1 MEAAERLKISAEN
14 LNSMLTTSLQKISET
29 RKKIKKLKS
38 VSILRKKRKKKEMKL
53 EVPSMFRKSVKSI
66 KSKVATGGTNI
77 FKNILGFVSLLVL
90 GTVINNIDTIKEE
103 IDKAREKFTKSLKPF
118 TDTIKSIYTGVSD
131 FISSFG
137 VDSDRD
143 AETQKILDQNKRLE
157 KIKTDFDKLGKKS
170 NEVDSLYKDIQSG
183 KYSAEGGFSIR
194 ESGMLS
200 TGEEFTF
207 NKSRKKPFVVKN
219 PDGSTEK
226 YSFEEFL
233 NKYRT
238 TDLNNILTKE
248 ASKNMYES
256 RPFSEKLRESIPLY
270 NRERMFGKN
279 ILDVDLLG
287 TDDSLFSDTTTV
299 VAVQRVIVDEG
310 SMI

>member
-1 MEAAERLKISAEN
+1 MKAAERLKISAEN
-14 LNSMLTTSLQKISET
+14 LNSMLTTSLQKISAS
-29 RKKIKKLKS
+29 RKRIKKLKAIS
-38 VSILRKKRKKKEMKL
+38 TLRRKRKKKEMKL
-53 EVPSMFRKSVKSI
+53 EVPSMFKKSVKTI
-66 KSKVATGGTNI
+66 KSKIATGGTDI

-103 IDKAREKFTKSLKPF
+103 IDKAREKLMKNIKPV
-118 TDTIKSIYTGVSD
+118 TDTIKSIYDGVAD

-137 VDSDRD
+137 DGSDRD

-157 KIKTDFDKLGKKS
+157 KINKDFNKLSKKS

-238 TDLNNILTKE
+238 TDLNNILTRE

-256 RPFSEKLRESIPLY
+256 RPFSEKLRQSIPLY
-270 NRERMFGKN
+270 GNERLFSKN

-287 TDDSLFSDTTTV
+287 TDDSLFSDTTTIV
-299 VAVQRVIVDEG
+299 GVQRVIVDEG
-310 SMI
+310 SMV

>member
-1 MEAAERLKISAEN
+1 MKAAERLKISAEN
-14 LNSMLTTSLQKISET
+14 LNSMLTTSLQKISAS
-29 RKKIKKLKS
+29 RKRIKKLKAI
-38 VSILRKKRKKKEMKL
+38 SILRRKRKKKEMKL
-53 EVPSMFRKSVKSI
+53 EVPSMFKKSVKTI
-66 KSKVATGGTNI
+66 KSKIATGGTDI

-103 IDKAREKFTKSLKPF
+103 IDKAREKLMKNIKPV
-118 TDTIKSIYTGVSD
+118 TDTIKSIYDGVAD
-131 FISSFG
+131 FISLFG
-137 VDSDRD
+137 DGSDRD

-157 KIKTDFDKLGKKS
+157 KINKDFNKLGKKS

-207 NKSRKKPFVVKN
+207 NESRKKPFVVKN

-238 TDLNNILTKE
+238 TDLNNILTRE

-256 RPFSEKLRESIPLY
+256 RPFSEKLKQSIPLY
-270 NRERMFGKN
+270 GNERLFSKN

-287 TDDSLFSDTTTV
+287 TDDSLFSDTTTIV
-299 VAVQRVIVDEG
+299 GVQRVIVDEG
-310 SMI
+310 SMV

>member
-1 MEAAERLKISAEN
+1 MKAAEKLKISAEN
-14 LNSMLTTSLQKISET
+14 LNSMLTTSLQKISAS
-29 RKKIKKLKS
+29 RKRIKKLKAIS
-38 VSILRKKRKKKEMKL
+38 TLRRKRKKKEMKL
-53 EVPSMFRKSVKSI
+53 EVPSMFKKSVKTI
-66 KSKVATGGTNI
+66 KSKIATGGTDI

-103 IDKAREKFTKSLKPF
+103 IDKAREKLMKNLKPV
-118 TDTIKSIYTGVSD
+118 TDTIKSIYDGVAD

-137 VDSDRD
+137 DGSDRD

-157 KIKTDFDKLGKKS
+157 KINKDFNKLSKKS

-207 NKSRKKPFVVKN
+207 NESRKKPFVVKN

-238 TDLNNILTKE
+238 TDLNNILTRE

-256 RPFSEKLRESIPLY
+256 RPFSEKLRQSIPLY
-270 NRERMFGKN
+270 GNERLFSKN

-287 TDDSLFSDTTTV
+287 TDDSLFSDTTTIV
-299 VAVQRVIVDEG
+299 GVQRVIVNEG
-310 SMI
+310 SMV

>member
-1 MEAAERLKISAEN
+1 MKAI
-14 LNSMLTTSLQKISET
+14 
-29 RKKIKKLKS
+29 
-38 VSILRKKRKKKEMKL
+38 SILRRKRKKKEMKL
-53 EVPSMFRKSVKSI
+53 EVPSMFKKSVKTI
-66 KSKVATGGTNI
+66 KSKIATGGTDI

-103 IDKAREKFTKSLKPF
+103 IDKAREKLMKNIKPV
-118 TDTIKSIYTGVSD
+118 TDTIKSIYDGVTD

-137 VDSDRD
+137 DGSDRD

-157 KIKTDFDKLGKKS
+157 KINEDFNKLGKKS

-238 TDLNNILTKE
+238 TDLNNILTRE

-256 RPFSEKLRESIPLY
+256 RPFSEKLRQSIPLY
-270 NRERMFGKN
+270 GNERLFSKN

-287 TDDSLFSDTTTV
+287 TDDSLFSDTTTIV
-299 VAVQRVIVDEG
+299 GVQRVIVDEG
-310 SMI
+310 SMV

>member
-1 MEAAERLKISAEN
+1 MKAI
-14 LNSMLTTSLQKISET
+14 
-29 RKKIKKLKS
+29 
-38 VSILRKKRKKKEMKL
+38 SILRRKRKKKEMKL
-53 EVPSMFRKSVKSI
+53 EVPSMFKKSVKTI
-66 KSKVATGGTNI
+66 KSKIATGGTDI

-103 IDKAREKFTKSLKPF
+103 IDKAREKLMKNLKPV
-118 TDTIKSIYTGVSD
+118 TDTIKSIYDGVAD

-137 VDSDRD
+137 EGSDRD

-157 KIKTDFDKLGKKS
+157 KINKDFNKLGKKS

-207 NKSRKKPFVVKN
+207 DKSRKKPFVVKN

-238 TDLNNILTKE
+238 TDLNNILTRE

-256 RPFSEKLRESIPLY
+256 RPFSEKLRQSIPLY
-270 NRERMFGKN
+270 SNEMMFGKN

-287 TDDSLFSDTTTV
+287 TDDSLFSDTTTIV
-299 VAVQRVIVDEG
+299 GVQRVIVDEG
-310 SMI
+310 SMV

>member
-1 MEAAERLKISAEN
+1 MKAIS
-14 LNSMLTTSLQKISET
+14 T
-29 RKKIKKLKS
+29 
-38 VSILRKKRKKKEMKL
+38 LRRKRKKKEMKL
-53 EVPSMFRKSVKSI
+53 EVPSMFKKSVKTI
-66 KSKVATGGTNI
+66 KSKIATGGTDI

-103 IDKAREKFTKSLKPF
+103 IDKAREKLMKNIKPV
-118 TDTIKSIYTGVSD
+118 TDTIKSIYDGVAD

-137 VDSDRD
+137 DGSDRD

-157 KIKTDFDKLGKKS
+157 KINEDFNKLGKKS

-183 KYSAEGGFSIR
+183 KYSAESGFSIR

-238 TDLNNILTKE
+238 TDLNNILTRE

-256 RPFSEKLRESIPLY
+256 RPFSEKLRQSIPLY
-270 NRERMFGKN
+270 GNERLFSKN

-287 TDDSLFSDTTTV
+287 TDDSLFSDTTTIV
-299 VAVQRVIVDEG
+299 GVQRVIVDEG
-310 SMI
+310 SMV

>member
-1 MEAAERLKISAEN
+1 MEAAERLKISVEN
-14 LNSMLTTSLQKISET
+14 LNSMLTTSLQKISNT
-29 RKKIKKLKS
+29 RKRTRKLKA
-38 VSILRKKRKKKEMKL
+38 VSTLRRRRKKKEMKL
-53 EVPSMFRKSVKSI
+53 EVPSMFKKSVKAI
-66 KSKVATGGTNI
+66 KSKVATGGTNV

-90 GTVINNIDTIKEE
+90 GTMINNIDTIKEE

-118 TDTIKSIYTGVSD
+118 TETIKSIYTGVAD

-137 VDSDRD
+137 IDSERD
-143 AETQKILDQNKRLE
+143 AETQKILDENKRLE
-157 KIKTDFDKLGKKS
+157 KIKADFDKLGKDS
-170 NEVDSLYKDIQSG
+170 AEIDSLYKDIQSG
-183 KYSAEGGFSIR
+183 KYASKQGFTIN

-207 NKSRKKPFVVKN
+207 DKSRKKPFVVKN

-238 TDLNNILTKE
+238 TDLNNILTRE
-248 ASKNMYES
+248 ASKNMYET
-256 RPFSEKLRESIPLY
+256 RPFNEKLQQTIPLY
-270 NRERMFGKN
+270 GNERLFSKN

-287 TDDSLFSDTTTV
+287 KDDSLFSDSTTIV
-299 VAVQRVIVDEG
+299 GVQRVIVDEG
-310 SMI
+310 SMV

>member
-1 MEAAERLKISAEN
+1 MKAI
-14 LNSMLTTSLQKISET
+14 
-29 RKKIKKLKS
+29 
-38 VSILRKKRKKKEMKL
+38 SILRRKRKKKEMKL
-53 EVPSMFRKSVKSI
+53 EVPSMFKKSVKTI
-66 KSKVATGGTNI
+66 KSKIATGGTDI

-103 IDKAREKFTKSLKPF
+103 IDKAREKLMKNIKPV
-118 TDTIKSIYTGVSD
+118 TDTIKSIYDGVAD

-137 VDSDRD
+137 DGSDRD

-157 KIKTDFDKLGKKS
+157 KINKDFNKLSKKS

-238 TDLNNILTKE
+238 TDLNNILTRE

-256 RPFSEKLRESIPLY
+256 RPFSEKLRQSIPLY
-270 NRERMFGKN
+270 GNERLFSKN

-287 TDDSLFSDTTTV
+287 TDDSLFSDTTTIV
-299 VAVQRVIVDEG
+299 GVQRVIVDEG
-310 SMI
+310 SMV